1 MLSDPNNLV
10 SSLVMMH
17 LSFILIVVDEKLK
30 FSLCREL
37 NFLSTITVLSLLP
50 LKLPKFLPKFFLE
63 RIVTNYFLNLLMLK
77 MTIVEGC

>member
-37 NFLSTITVLSLLP
+37 NFLSIITVLSLLP
-50 LKLPKFLPKFFLE
+50 LKLPKFLQKFFLE